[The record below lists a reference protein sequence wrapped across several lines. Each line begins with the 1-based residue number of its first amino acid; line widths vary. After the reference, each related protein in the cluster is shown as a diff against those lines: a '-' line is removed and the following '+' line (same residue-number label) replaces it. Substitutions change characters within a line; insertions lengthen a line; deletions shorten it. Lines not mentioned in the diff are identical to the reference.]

1 MNVINHSNNKV
12 VLVLKCKNTIGESC
26 FWDPR
31 DNQLWWTDIEE
42 KKIWSLNEDG
52 HSKVF
57 NLPDRAGFILPRKEP
72 GFIIGFPKNISI
84 ANQDL
89 TSFTIIQ
96 EVETDITQTRIN
108 DAKIDPYGG
117 VVFGTFDETS
127 DRNKRRPIGSVYRL
141 SPNGLLTKLFN
152 QVTVS
157 NGIAFSPNGKTMYF
171 TDTPNDIV
179 RKFQIDHNFNSYK
192 ELEVFINKNTAPGFP
207 DGGTCDSHGN
217 YWSARVRGGCVVCYN
232 DKGQLISKID
242 TPSQTP
248 TCLAFG
254 GRDLKTLYITSLSSK
269 NHSLN
274 NVDDIE
280 SGNVFSLN
288 VQTPGLKQSLAIL

>member
-1 MNVINHSNNKV
+1 MIYLLRNYCLLFATVLKLLDNLYLIINFKKIFIA
-12 VLVLKCKNTIGESC
+12 LVLKCKNTIGESC

-52 HSKVF
+52 HSKIF

-89 TSFTIIQ
+89 TSFTTIQ

-157 NGIAFSPNGKTMYF
+157 NGIAFSPNGINY
-171 TDTPNDIV
+171 
-179 RKFQIDHNFNSYK
+179 
-192 ELEVFINKNTAPGFP
+192 VF
-207 DGGTCDSHGN
+207 HR
-217 YWSARVRGGCVVCYN
+217 Y
-232 DKGQLISKID
+232 
-242 TPSQTP
+242 
-248 TCLAFG
+248 
-254 GRDLKTLYITSLSSK
+254 
-269 NHSLN
+269 
-274 NVDDIE
+274 
-280 SGNVFSLN
+280 
-288 VQTPGLKQSLAIL
+288 